1 VLQVQVTYCALPRQH
16 SDCLQQQLQQ
26 VADLVSQQQLQ
37 AAAQLMDDVIEWQLG
52 DFAASS
58 TSSSASSTG
67 SSGTGTSISQ
77 LLQAACGAVGGASP
91 ASPYLVPACA
101 YAVLLDTHDTATHA
115 INRRTVSNTGS
126 SPATDLAAPPA
137 GGASISGAGSSG
149 VSSTFVPDPAS
160 SSSPASPSSSSSS
173 PGTPM
178 DTAAGDEDLFDALDE
193 GGGAL
198 GGSEGSSVPAVAA
211 AAVRRGRSI
220 VGDKDSPLQRLAKA
234 QLQQLAQA
242 APPDELAPVAAAMQ
256 ALLGRRHPV
265 CAALQLLAEANMGP
279 GARQARE
286 LRRQQRQLA
295 QATALLQVRVV
306 CLCVCVCV
314 CV

>member
-58 TSSSASSTG
+58 T
-67 SSGTGTSISQ
+67 
-77 LLQAACGAVGGASP
+77 
-91 ASPYLVPACA
+91 
-101 YAVLLDTHDTATHA
+101 
-115 INRRTVSNTGS
+115 
-126 SPATDLAAPPA
+126 
-137 GGASISGAGSSG
+137 
-149 VSSTFVPDPAS
+149 S